1 MAVEALGSAPRTR
14 VAPWNDPV
22 IRGWVFQIV
31 VVGAR
36 RLALPGIS
44 SPTPSRISH
53 RQKIA
58 SGFHYL
64 EREAGF
70 EIGDTMIAYSPAS
83 TYARAIF
90 VGLLNTL
97 KVSVLGVFLATILG
111 TMIGVGRLSPN
122 WLLAKICA
130 WYVEAFRNVPLLLWL
145 FLFYK
150 LISEAFP
157 GPRQAIGAF
166 WNSVFLSNR
175 GLYFPVPLADPIHKW
190 MGIALLLGIAGA
202 WVLHR
207 WARKRQDATGQPFPS
222 ISAGFGLALGLP
234 LLVWL
239 IGGAPHHLSWPELKG
254 FNFEGGTVIQPEFT
268 ALLVG
273 LVLYT
278 SAFIAEIVR
287 SGILALHKG
296 QSEAA
301 MALGLSRGQAM
312 RLVLLPQALRVI
324 VPPMTS
330 QYLNITKNSSLAI
343 AIGYPDLVASI
354 NVTINQTG
362 QAIENIAA
370 HHGRLPVGQPVDL
383 GLHEL
388 VQQTHRPE
396 GALSHDRRSPVGERP
411 QLAPPIDETGP
422 LGWARKNL
430 FSSWL
435 QRHHHGR
442 ADRGHRLDP
451 VVVPRM
457 GGLHRQLHRR
467 DRRRVPRRRRL
478 LGADPRE
485 VPLIF
490 FGTFPYEQQWRPLFA
505 VVAMLAMLIT
515 IGRPA
520 HVELAAADHLGPRLV
535 HHLPAD
541 VRPAPH
547 PAQPVPVRRP
557 GRRR

>member
-1 MAVEALGSAPRTR
+1 MAVEALGSAPRAK

-22 IRGWVFQIV
+22 IRGWVFQVV
-31 VVGAR
+31 VVGLVGL
-36 RLALPGIS
+36 LAWYLVS
-44 SPTPSRISH
+44 NTVENLA

-70 EIGDTMIAYSPAS
+70 EIGDTMISYSPAS

-97 KVSVLGVFLATILG
+97 KVSVLGIVMATILG
-111 TMIGVGRLSPN
+111 TLLGVGRLSHN
-122 WLLAKICA
+122 WLLAKICE

-157 GPRQAIGAF
+157 GPRQAI
-166 WNSVFLSNR
+166 SVLSSFYLSNR
-175 GLYFPVPLADPIHKW
+175 GLYFPVPLADPIHIW
-190 MGIALLLGIAGA
+190 MGLALLVGIAGA
-202 WVLHR
+202 VVLHR

-239 IGGAPHHLSWPELKG
+239 LGGAPHHLSWPELKG

-268 ALLVG
+268 ALLLG

-278 SAFIAEIVR
+278 SAFVAEIVR

-301 MALGLSRGQAM
+301 AALGLSRGQVM

-343 AIGYPDLVASI
+343 AIGYPDLVASL

-362 QAIENIAA
+362 QAIENVLLIMAAYLSVSLSISAFMNWYNKRIAL
-370 HHGRLPVGQPVDL
+370 R
-383 GLHEL
+383 
-388 VQQTHRPE
+388 
-396 GALSHDRRSPVGERP
+396 ER
-411 QLAPPIDETGP
+411 
-422 LGWARKNL
+422 
-430 FSSWL
+430 
-435 QRHHHGR
+435 
-442 ADRGHRLDP
+442 
-451 VVVPRM
+451 
-457 GGLHRQLHRR
+457 
-467 DRRRVPRRRRL
+467 
-478 LGADPRE
+478 
-485 VPLIF
+485 
-490 FGTFPYEQQWRPLFA
+490 
-505 VVAMLAMLIT
+505 
-515 IGRPA
+515 
-520 HVELAAADHLGPRLV
+520 
-535 HHLPAD
+535 
-541 VRPAPH
+541 
-547 PAQPVPVRRP
+547 
-557 GRRR
+557 